1 MNYSNLCLIFM
12 FSLPIIIIKNYTAF
26 LDHER
31 YKGGITMSDFDYA
44 NDSMLEMY
52 LFESTTLLDQLDE
65 ILLQSEKD
73 GLLSLE
79 NVNEIFRIM
88 HTIKGSSA
96 MMEFDTIS
104 HVSHK
109 LEDLFY
115 VIRDNGIDE
124 DYFQELFDLVLGVSD
139 FLKEEVEKIRQ
150 GQRPSGENKALIDD
164 IIGLLDR
171 MNGASASEGGH
182 PESSIQPDPAENIEQ
197 AENAKQAENKAQ
209 SEDPMQAEDAGPAE
223 KAAKGQKTYHLHV
236 NFTADCQMENIRAFM
251 LVNKLETIGQVLAT
265 LPDELNTNKD
275 ASSIISQNG
284 FYCSLATDLQAEEI
298 AAMAKG
304 TLSVYTVEFI
314 DALPSASS
322 KSAAGAAAN
331 ASAASEQET
340 TKTSAA
346 AANNSDSGDNG
357 KGKSG
362 KQQNLI
368 NVDLNKL
375 DTLMD
380 LVGEI
385 VITESMVSGSADLVG
400 LELDNFN
407 RASRQLRKLTDEL
420 QDIVMSIRMVPIAA
434 TFQKMRRIVRD
445 MGKKLNKDVD
455 LILMG
460 EATEVDKTI
469 IDGIADPLM
478 HLVRNAMD
486 HAIEDKAGRV
496 AAKKDPV
503 GRIIL
508 SAQNIGGDIII
519 TVSDDGKG
527 LDAEMIMEK
536 AKAKNL
542 LTKPESEYTEKEI
555 FNLLTVPGFSTKD
568 AVTEFSGRGVG
579 MDVVKKNIEKIG
591 GTVTIESVNGVG
603 TNIFFK
609 IPLTLAIIASM
620 EISVGKN
627 VYAIPIS
634 NIRESFK
641 ANANQL
647 LSDPD
652 GNEMIMIRGVCYPI
666 IRLHKVFHI
675 QEAQTNIVDGI
686 LLLVDSGD
694 RLACIFADD
703 LLGKHQVVVKP
714 LPVYLSRYAA
724 KGVGIAGC
732 TILGDGSISLILDIQ
747 GILNQY

>member
-1 MNYSNLCLIFM
+1 
-12 FSLPIIIIKNYTAF
+12 
-26 LDHER
+26 
-31 YKGGITMSDFDYA
+31 MSDFDYA

-65 ILLQSEKD
+65 ILLHSEKD
-73 GLLSLE
+73 ENLSTD

-96 MMEFDTIS
+96 MMEFDTIC

-115 VIRDNGIDE
+115 IIRENGIDE
-124 DYFQELFDLVLGVSD
+124 DYFQELFDLVLRVSD

-150 GQRPSGENKALIDD
+150 GQKPSGENKDLASEIID
-164 IIGLLDR
+164 LLER
-171 MNGASASEGGH
+171 MNGSA
-182 PESSIQPDPAENIEQ
+182 PANESQSAVVRSSTQTGSATEEDTDTPSVETDTPQ
-197 AENAKQAENKAQ
+197 DNKAQ
-209 SEDPMQAEDAGPAE
+209 AEGSTQD
-223 KAAKGQKTYHLHV
+223 GQKTYFLHV

-251 LVNKLETIGQVLAT
+251 LVNKLDTVGKVLQTI
-265 LPDELNTNKD
+265 PEELNANKD

-284 FYCSLATDLQAEEI
+284 FYCSLSTALPPEEI
-298 AAMAKG
+298 ASLAKG

-314 DALPSASS
+314 DAFPSAST
-322 KSAAGAAAN
+322 KANPAAAS
-331 ASAASEQET
+331 ASVASEADT
-340 TKTSAA
+340 VKVSA
-346 AANNSDSGDNG
+346 AANNSDAGDAG
-357 KGKSG
+357 KGKAG
-362 KQQNLI
+362 KQNLI

-385 VITESMVSGSADLVG
+385 VITESMVSGSADLAG

-445 MGKKLNKDVD
+445 MGKKLDKDVD
-455 LILMG
+455 LVLMG

-478 HLVRNAMD
+478 HLVRNSMD
-486 HAIEDKAGRV
+486 HAIEDKTGRV

-519 TVSDDGKG
+519 SVSDDGKG
-527 LDAEMIMEK
+527 LDAEMILEK

-542 LTKPESEYTEKEI
+542 LTKPENEYSEKEI
-555 FNLLTVPGFSTKD
+555 FNLLTVPGFSTKE

-591 GTVTIESVNGVG
+591 GTVTIESVKGAG

-620 EISVGKN
+620 EIRVGKN

-641 ANANQL
+641 ATQNQL

-666 IRLHKVFHI
+666 IRLHKIFHL
-675 QEAQTNIVDGI
+675 QEAQTNIVEGI

-694 RLACIFADD
+694 RLACVFADE

-714 LPVYLSRYAA
+714 LPVYLSRYAAA

-732 TILGDGSISLILDIQ
+732 TILGDGSISLILDVQ

>member
-1 MNYSNLCLIFM
+1 
-12 FSLPIIIIKNYTAF
+12 
-26 LDHER
+26 
-31 YKGGITMSDFDYA
+31 MSSFDYA

-52 LFESTTLLDQLDE
+52 LFESTTLLEQLDE
-65 ILLQSEKD
+65 ILLQSEKEEN
-73 GLLSLE
+73 LSAD

-115 VIRDNGIDE
+115 VVRDNGIDQ
-124 DYFQELFDLVLGVSD
+124 DYFQELFDLVLEVSD

-150 GQRPSGENKALIDD
+150 GQRPSGENESLISSIVD
-164 IIGLLDR
+164 LLER
-171 MNGASASEGGH
+171 MNNGAAAKSSAPAKKAPARTSKQKNIPAEVPEEPYDNTAPAILDTGE
-182 PESSIQPDPAENIEQ
+182 PVEESSP
-197 AENAKQAENKAQ
+197 
-209 SEDPMQAEDAGPAE
+209 G
-223 KAAKGQKTYHLHV
+223 GQNTYHLHV

-251 LVNKLETIGQVLAT
+251 LVNKLETVGKVIAT
-265 LPDELNTNKD
+265 IPEELNTNPA
-275 ASSIISQNG
+275 ASSIISQSG
-284 FYCSLATDLQAEEI
+284 FYCSLVCDLSKEEI
-298 AAMAKG
+298 SAMTKG
-304 TLSVYTVEFI
+304 TLSVYTVSFI
-314 DALPSASS
+314 DSLPSVSEKPGTAA
-322 KSAAGAAAN
+322 KNVPTSAAPED
-331 ASAASEQET
+331 ASGT
-340 TKTSAA
+340 VSAA
-346 AANNSDSGDNG
+346 AANNSDAGSDAV

-368 NVDLNKL
+368 SVDLNKL

-385 VITESMVSGSADLVG
+385 VITESMVSGSSDLAG
-400 LELDNFN
+400 LQLDSFN
-407 RASRQLRKLTDEL
+407 RSARQLRKLTDEL
-420 QDIVMSIRMVPIAA
+420 QDIVMSIRMVPIAS

-445 MGKKLNKDVD
+445 MGKKLDKDVD
-455 LILMG
+455 LVLMG
-460 EATEVDKTI
+460 ESTEVDKTI

-519 TVSDDGKG
+519 SVSDDGKG
-527 LDAEMIMEK
+527 LDAEMILEK
-536 AKAKNL
+536 AKSKNL

-555 FNLLTVPGFSTKD
+555 FNLLTFPGFSTKES
-568 AVTEFSGRGVG
+568 VTEFSGRGVG

-591 GTVTIESVNGVG
+591 GTVTIESVKGTG

-620 EISVGKN
+620 EIRVGKEI
-627 VYAIPIS
+627 YAIPIA

-641 ANANQL
+641 ATQSQL
-647 LSDPD
+647 LADPD
-652 GNEMIMIRGVCYPI
+652 GNEMIMIRGACYPI
-666 IRLHKVFHI
+666 IRLHKIFHLK
-675 QEAQTNIVDGI
+675 EAQTEITEGI

-694 RLACIFADD
+694 HLACLFADE

-714 LPVYLSRYAA
+714 IPVYLNRYAA

-732 TILGDGSISLILDIQ
+732 TILGDGSISLILDVQ
-747 GILNQY
+747 GILNKY

>member
-1 MNYSNLCLIFM
+1 
-12 FSLPIIIIKNYTAF
+12 
-26 LDHER
+26 
-31 YKGGITMSDFDYA
+31 MSDFDYA

-73 GLLSLE
+73 GNLSSD

-115 VIRDNGIDE
+115 VIRENGIDE
-124 DYFQELFDLVLGVSD
+124 DYFKELFDLVLGVSD
-139 FLKEEVEKIRQ
+139 FLKEEVEQIRR
-150 GQRPSGENKALIDD
+150 GQKPSGENKELAAAVTD
-164 IIGLLDR
+164 LLDR
-171 MNGASASEGGH
+171 MSGSAPPIEKAKEAEVQLDLTTSTE
-182 PESSIQPDPAENIEQ
+182 ESSPVEASSQIEKFTE
-197 AENAKQAENKAQ
+197 ADGSPQ
-209 SEDPMQAEDAGPAE
+209 SGE
-223 KAAKGQKTYHLHV
+223 KTHFLHV
-236 NFTADCQMENIRAFM
+236 YFTADCQMENIRAFM
-251 LVNKLETIGQVLAT
+251 LVSKLETIGKVIAT
-265 LPDELNTNKD
+265 IPEELNANKD

-284 FYCSLATDLQAEEI
+284 FYCSLSTDLPVEEI

-304 TLSVYTVEFI
+304 TLSVYTVEFVDSFPSSTSKQATVAAKAP
-314 DALPSASS
+314 DASESDPSKASV
-322 KSAAGAAAN
+322 AAAN
-331 ASAASEQET
+331 P
-340 TKTSAA
+340 
-346 AANNSDSGDNG
+346 SDAGDTG
-357 KGKSG
+357 KGKAG
-362 KQQNLI
+362 KQNLI

-445 MGKKLNKDVD
+445 MGKKLDKDVD
-455 LILMG
+455 LVLMG

-486 HAIEDKAGRV
+486 HAIENKAGRTS
-496 AAKKDPV
+496 AKKDPI

-527 LDAEMIMEK
+527 LDAEMILEK

-542 LTKPESEYTEKEI
+542 LTKPETEYSEKEI
-555 FNLLTVPGFSTKD
+555 FNLLTYPGFSTKE

-591 GTVTIESVNGVG
+591 GTVTIESIKGSG

-641 ANANQL
+641 ANSKQL

-666 IRLHKVFHI
+666 IRLHKVFHL
-675 QEAQTNIVDGI
+675 QDAQTSIVDGI

-694 RLACIFADD
+694 RMACIFADE

>member
-1 MNYSNLCLIFM
+1 
-12 FSLPIIIIKNYTAF
+12 
-26 LDHER
+26 
-31 YKGGITMSDFDYA
+31 MSDFDYA

-65 ILLQSEKD
+65 ILLRSEKD
-73 GLLSLE
+73 ENLSQDS
-79 NVNEIFRIM
+79 VNEIFRIM

-115 VIRDNGIDE
+115 VIRDKGLNE
-124 DYFQELFDLVLGVSD
+124 DFFQELFDLVLRVSD

-150 GQRPSGENKALIDD
+150 GQKPSVENEELISEILD
-164 IIGLLDR
+164 LLDR
-171 MNGASASEGGH
+171 MNGGAA
-182 PESSIQPDPAENIEQ
+182 
-197 AENAKQAENKAQ
+197 
-209 SEDPMQAEDAGPAE
+209 AE
-223 KAAKGQKTYHLHV
+223 KKQTAKAPAPSAPVPAAAALSATTAETTPEEETAPVEENLDTEETNAGGQNTFHMLVH
-236 NFTADCQMENIRAFM
+236 FTADCQMENIRAFM
-251 LVNKLETIGQVLAT
+251 LVNKLETVGKVLAT
-265 LPDELNTNKD
+265 IPEELNANAD

-284 FYCSLATDLQAEEI
+284 FYLSLSTDLSQEEVLS
-298 AAMAKG
+298 MAKG

-314 DALPSASS
+314 DSLPN
-322 KSAAGAAAN
+322 AAAKPATSAPT
-331 ASAASEQET
+331 ASAAADPEISDT
-340 TKTSAA
+340 DTAKSGVAA
-346 AANNSDSGDNG
+346 ATAQDNADAG
-357 KGKSG
+357 KGKPG
-362 KQQNLI
+362 AKQQNLI

-385 VITESMVSGSADLVG
+385 VITESMVSGSSDLVG

-407 RASRQLRKLTDEL
+407 RAARQLRKLTDEL

-445 MGKKLNKDVD
+445 MGKKLDKDVD
-455 LILMG
+455 LVLMG

-519 TVSDDGKG
+519 SVSDDGKG
-527 LDAEMIMEK
+527 LDAEYILEK
-536 AKAKNL
+536 AKAKGL
-542 LTKPESEYTEKEI
+542 LSKPENEYSEKEI
-555 FNLLTVPGFSTKD
+555 FNLLTVPGFSTKE

-591 GTVTIESVNGVG
+591 GTVTIESVKGTG

-620 EISVGKN
+620 EVSVGKN
-627 VYAIPIS
+627 IYAIPIS

-641 ANANQL
+641 ASSNQL
-647 LSDPD
+647 LADPD

-675 QEAQTNIVDGI
+675 QEAQTSITDGI

-694 RLACIFADD
+694 RLACILADE

-732 TILGDGSISLILDIQ
+732 TILGDGSISLILDVQ

>member
-1 MNYSNLCLIFM
+1 
-12 FSLPIIIIKNYTAF
+12 
-26 LDHER
+26 
-31 YKGGITMSDFDYA
+31 MSDFDYA

-52 LFESTTLLDQLDE
+52 LFESATLLDQLDE

-73 GLLSLE
+73 ENLSSD

-96 MMEFDTIS
+96 MMEFDSIS
-104 HVSHK
+104 QVSHK

-115 VIRDNGIDE
+115 VIRDHGIDE
-124 DYFQELFDLVLGVSD
+124 DYFHELFDLVLRVSD

-150 GQRPSGENKALIDD
+150 GQKLSGENNELIFEIMD
-164 IIGLLDR
+164 LLDR
-171 MNGASASEGGH
+171 MNGTT
-182 PESSIQPDPAENIEQ
+182 PA
-197 AENAKQAENKAQ
+197 AGVLS
-209 SEDPMQAEDAGPAE
+209 SEDTE
-223 KAAKGQKTYHLHV
+223 KKQVATSAASGENTYFIHV
-236 NFTADCQMENIRAFM
+236 YFTADCQMENIRAFM
-251 LVNKLETIGQVLAT
+251 LVNKLETVCKVLAT
-265 LPDELNTNKD
+265 LPEELSANKD

-284 FYCSLATDLQAEEI
+284 FYCSISTDLSAEEI
-298 AAMAKG
+298 VTMTKG

-314 DALPSASS
+314 DDFPTASKKNETSANAQAVAEVETAKAS
-322 KSAAGAAAN
+322 GAAA
-331 ASAASEQET
+331 S
-340 TKTSAA
+340 
-346 AANNSDSGDNG
+346 NSDAGDS
-357 KGKSG
+357 KGKAG
-362 KQQNLI
+362 KQNLI

-385 VITESMVSGSADLVG
+385 VITESMVSGNADLVG

-407 RASRQLRKLTDEL
+407 RASRLLRKLTDEL

-455 LILMG
+455 LVLMG
-460 EATEVDKTI
+460 ETTEVDKTI

-508 SAQNIGGDIII
+508 SAQNIGGDIFI

-527 LDAEMIMEK
+527 LDAEMILEK
-536 AKAKNL
+536 AKAKNI
-542 LTKPESEYTEKEI
+542 LTKPESEYSEKEI
-555 FNLLTVPGFSTKD
+555 FNLLTVPGFSTKE

-591 GTVTIESVNGVG
+591 GSVTIESVKGTG

-609 IPLTLAIIASM
+609 IPLTLAIITSM
-620 EISVGKN
+620 EIRVGNN

-641 ANANQL
+641 STPNQL
-647 LSDPD
+647 LTDPD

-666 IRLHKVFHI
+666 IRLHQVFHL
-675 QEAQTNIVDGI
+675 QDVKTNIVDGI

-694 RLACIFADD
+694 RLACIFADE

-714 LPVYLSRYAA
+714 LPVYLSRYA

>member
-1 MNYSNLCLIFM
+1 
-12 FSLPIIIIKNYTAF
+12 
-26 LDHER
+26 
-31 YKGGITMSDFDYA
+31 MSDFDYA

-65 ILLQSEKD
+65 ILLHSEKESN
-73 GLLSLE
+73 LSSD

-115 VIRDNGIDE
+115 VIRDNGID
-124 DYFQELFDLVLGVSD
+124 DAYFQDLFDLVLGVSD

-150 GQRPSGENKALIDD
+150 GQKPSGENEDLISD
-164 IIGLLDR
+164 IVDLLDR
-171 MNGASASEGGH
+171 MNSGT
-182 PESSIQPDPAENIEQ
+182 PAG
-197 AENAKQAENKAQ
+197 Q
-209 SEDPMQAEDAGPAE
+209 SVP
-223 KAAKGQKTYHLHV
+223 AAKVPAAAAVEETTSDAKEAAPAAEPDVEDSPGGQNTYHLHV
-236 NFTADCQMENIRAFM
+236 NFNADCQMENIRAFM
-251 LVNKLETIGQVLAT
+251 LVNKLETVGKVLT
-265 LPDELNTNKD
+265 TVPEELNANKD

-284 FYCSLATDLQAEEI
+284 FYCSLSTDLSKEEI
-298 AAMAKG
+298 SAMAKG

-314 DALPSASS
+314 DALPSAAAKANPAAATAAADSDPVAA
-322 KSAAGAAAN
+322 KASAAAAN
-331 ASAASEQET
+331 ASDA
-340 TKTSAA
+340 
-346 AANNSDSGDNG
+346 GDAG
-357 KGKSG
+357 KGKQG
-362 KQQNLI
+362 AKQQNLI

-400 LELDNFN
+400 LELENFN
-407 RASRQLRKLTDEL
+407 RAARQLRKLTDEL

-445 MGKKLNKDVD
+445 MGKKLDKDVD
-455 LILMG
+455 LVLMG

-486 HAIEDKAGRV
+486 HAIEDKSGRV

-527 LDAEMIMEK
+527 LDAEMILEK
-536 AKAKNL
+536 AKAKGL
-542 LTKPESEYTEKEI
+542 LTKPETEYTEKEI
-555 FNLLTVPGFSTKD
+555 FNLLTVPGFSTKE

-591 GTVTIESVNGVG
+591 GTVTIESTKGVG

-620 EISVGKN
+620 EIRVGKN
-627 VYAIPIS
+627 IYAIPIS

-641 ANANQL
+641 ATGNQL

-675 QEAQTNIVDGI
+675 QEAQTSITEGI

-694 RLACIFADD
+694 RLACILADE

-732 TILGDGSISLILDIQ
+732 TILGDGSISLILDVQ

>member
-1 MNYSNLCLIFM
+1 
-12 FSLPIIIIKNYTAF
+12 
-26 LDHER
+26 
-31 YKGGITMSDFDYA
+31 
-44 NDSMLEMY
+44 
-52 LFESTTLLDQLDE
+52 
-65 ILLQSEKD
+65 
-73 GLLSLE
+73 
-79 NVNEIFRIM
+79 
-88 HTIKGSSA
+88 
-96 MMEFDTIS
+96 
-104 HVSHK
+104 
-109 LEDLFY
+109 
-115 VIRDNGIDE
+115 
-124 DYFQELFDLVLGVSD
+124 
-139 FLKEEVEKIRQ
+139 
-150 GQRPSGENKALIDD
+150 
-164 IIGLLDR
+164 
-171 MNGASASEGGH
+171 
-182 PESSIQPDPAENIEQ
+182 
-197 AENAKQAENKAQ
+197 
-209 SEDPMQAEDAGPAE
+209 
-223 KAAKGQKTYHLHV
+223 
-236 NFTADCQMENIRAFM
+236 
-251 LVNKLETIGQVLAT
+251 
-265 LPDELNTNKD
+265 LNTNKD

-284 FYCSLATDLQAEEI
+284 FYCSLETILPQEQI
-298 AAMAKG
+298 TAMTKG

-314 DALPSASS
+314 SGLP
-322 KSAAGAAAN
+322 N
-331 ASAASEQET
+331 ASGKAET
-340 TKTSAA
+340 PAA
-346 AANNSDSGDNG
+346 AATTAAPAAAAGSSADTEPAKAAASTSDASGDNG
-357 KGKSG
+357 KGKAG
-362 KQQNLI
+362 KQNLI

-385 VITESMVSGSADLVG
+385 VITESMVSGSSDLAG

-407 RASRQLRKLTDEL
+407 RAARQLRKLTDEL
-420 QDIVMSIRMVPIAA
+420 QDIVMSIRMVPIAS

-445 MGKKLNKDVD
+445 MGKKLDKDVD
-455 LILMG
+455 LVLMG

-486 HAIEDKAGRV
+486 HAIEDKDGRA

-519 TVSDDGKG
+519 SVSDDGKG
-527 LDAEMIMEK
+527 LDAEMILEK

-542 LTKPESEYTEKEI
+542 LTKPENDYTEKEI
-555 FNLLTVPGFSTKD
+555 FNLLTMPGFSTKE

-591 GTVTIESVNGVG
+591 GTVTIESVKGSG

-620 EISVGKN
+620 EIKVGSN
-627 VYAIPIS
+627 VYAIPIN

-641 ANANQL
+641 ATQKQL
-647 LSDPD
+647 LTDPD

-666 IRLHKVFHI
+666 IRLHKIFHL
-675 QEAQTNIVDGI
+675 QDAQTSITEGI

-694 RLACIFADD
+694 RLACILADE

-732 TILGDGSISLILDIQ
+732 TILGDGSISLILDVQ

>member
-1 MNYSNLCLIFM
+1 MSLIFIGTL
-12 FSLPIIIIKNYTAF
+12 SIIINENSIVLNNIK
-26 LDHER
+26 DK
-31 YKGGITMSDFDYA
+31 KGGITMSDFDYA

-73 GLLSLE
+73 ENLSSD

-115 VIRDNGIDE
+115 VIRDNGIDDE
-124 DYFQELFDLVLGVSD
+124 YFKELFDLVLGVSD

-150 GQRPSGENKALIDD
+150 GQKPSVENEELISD
-164 IIGLLDR
+164 ITDLLDR
-171 MNGASASEGGH
+171 MNGSAPAKNSSPAAAPAPKETAPAASAEPSGDSSQGG
-182 PESSIQPDPAENIEQ
+182 QN
-197 AENAKQAENKAQ
+197 
-209 SEDPMQAEDAGPAE
+209 
-223 KAAKGQKTYHLHV
+223 TYHMHI
-236 NFTADCQMENIRAFM
+236 NFNADCQMENIRAFM
-251 LVNKLETIGQVLAT
+251 LVNKLETVGKVLT
-265 LPDELNTNKD
+265 TIPEELNANKD

-284 FYCSLATDLQAEEI
+284 FYLSLSTDLSKEEI
-298 AAMAKG
+298 SAMAKG

-314 DALPSASS
+314 DALPT
-322 KSAAGAAAN
+322 AAA
-331 ASAASEQET
+331 
-340 TKTSAA
+340 KTSPAATAAAPSDAGTVKVSA
-346 AANNSDSGDNG
+346 AANNSDAGDAG
-357 KGKSG
+357 KGKSGG

-400 LELDNFN
+400 LELENFN
-407 RASRQLRKLTDEL
+407 RAARQLRKLTDEL

-445 MGKKLNKDVD
+445 MGKKLDKEVD
-455 LILMG
+455 LVLMG

-519 TVSDDGKG
+519 SVSDDGKG
-527 LDAEMIMEK
+527 LDAEMILEK
-536 AKAKNL
+536 AKAKGL
-542 LTKPESEYTEKEI
+542 LTKPETEYTEKEI
-555 FNLLTVPGFSTKD
+555 FNLLTVPGFSTKE

-591 GTVTIESVNGVG
+591 GTVTIESTKGVG

-627 VYAIPIS
+627 IYAIPIS

-641 ANANQL
+641 AAGNQL

-675 QEAQTNIVDGI
+675 QEAQTEITEGI

-694 RLACIFADD
+694 RLACILADE

-732 TILGDGSISLILDIQ
+732 TILGDGSISLILDVQ

>member
-1 MNYSNLCLIFM
+1 MKDS
-12 FSLPIIIIKNYTAF
+12 
-26 LDHER
+26 
-31 YKGGITMSDFDYA
+31 KGGIKMSNYDYA

-52 LFESTTLLDQLDE
+52 LFESTTLLDQLDD
-65 ILLQSEKD
+65 ILLQSEKEEN
-73 GLLSLE
+73 LSSDS
-79 NVNEIFRIM
+79 VNEIFRIM

-115 VIRDNGIDE
+115 VIRENGVDE
-124 DYFQELFDLVLGVSD
+124 SYFQELFDLVLGVSD

-150 GQRPSGENKALIDD
+150 GQKPSVENEGLISDIAAL
-164 IIGLLDR
+164 LER
-171 MNGASASEGGH
+171 MNGNAPESTGQGAPESAEQGASA
-182 PESSIQPDPAENIEQ
+182 
-197 AENAKQAENKAQ
+197 
-209 SEDPMQAEDAGPAE
+209 DAATADE
-223 KAAKGQKTYHLHV
+223 KPTGNTYHLHV
-236 NFTADCQMENIRAFM
+236 TFNADCQMENIRAYM
-251 LVNKLETIGQVLAT
+251 LVNKLESVGTILAT
-265 LPDELNTNKD
+265 IPEELNANKD
-275 ASSIISQNG
+275 ASSIISQSG
-284 FYCSLATDLQAEEI
+284 FYCSLSTDLSQEEI
-298 AAMAKG
+298 AAMTKG
-304 TLSVYTVEFI
+304 TLSVYTVEFLN
-314 DALPSASS
+314 ALPAGSA
-322 KSAAGAAAN
+322 KPA
-331 ASAASEQET
+331 ASAASASDASESDRQKSSASET
-340 TKTSAA
+340 
-346 AANNSDSGDNG
+346 NNSDAGDAAKN
-357 KGKSG
+357 KG

-375 DTLMD
+375 DKLMD

-407 RASRQLRKLTDEL
+407 RAARQLRKLTDEL
-420 QDIVMSIRMVPIAA
+420 QDIVMSIRMVPISS

-445 MGKKLNKDVD
+445 MGKKLDKEVD
-455 LILMG
+455 LVLMG
-460 EATEVDKTI
+460 ETTEVDKTI

-486 HAIEDKAGRV
+486 HAIENKAERA

-508 SAQNIGGDIII
+508 SAQNVGGDIII
-519 TVSDDGKG
+519 SVSDDGKG

-536 AKAKNL
+536 AKAKGL
-542 LTKPESEYTEKEI
+542 LTKPENEYTEKEI

-568 AVTEFSGRGVG
+568 SVTEYSGRGVG

-591 GTVTIESVNGVG
+591 GTVTIESVKGAG
-603 TNIFFK
+603 TSIFFK

-620 EISVGKN
+620 EIRVGKN
-627 VYAIPIS
+627 IYAIPIS

-641 ANANQL
+641 ATPKQL

-666 IRLHKVFHI
+666 IRLHKIFHI
-675 QEAQTNIVDGI
+675 QEALTDICDGI
-686 LLLVDSGD
+686 LLLVDSGE
-694 RLACIFADD
+694 RLACVLADD

-714 LPVYLSRYAA
+714 LPIYLNRFAA

-732 TILGDGSISLILDIQ
+732 TILGDGSISLILDAQ

>member
-1 MNYSNLCLIFM
+1 
-12 FSLPIIIIKNYTAF
+12 
-26 LDHER
+26 
-31 YKGGITMSDFDYA
+31 MSDFDYA

-65 ILLQSEKD
+65 ILLHSEKEAN
-73 GLLSLE
+73 LSSD

-115 VIRDNGIDE
+115 VIRDKGIDDE
-124 DYFQELFDLVLGVSD
+124 YFLELFDLVLGVSD

-150 GQRPSGENKALIDD
+150 GQKPSGENEDLASD
-164 IIGLLDR
+164 IVDLLDR
-171 MNGASASEGGH
+171 MNGDA
-182 PESSIQPDPAENIEQ
+182 P
-197 AENAKQAENKAQ
+197 AKQNAPAAAPAV
-209 SEDPMQAEDAGPAE
+209 SEAAPATE
-223 KAAKGQKTYHLHV
+223 EAAAIVEETPADTVPADNTTQGGQNTYHLHV
-236 NFTADCQMENIRAFM
+236 SFTADCQMENIRAFM
-251 LVNKLETIGQVLAT
+251 LVNKLETVGKVLT
-265 LPDELNTNKD
+265 TIPEELNANKD

-284 FYCSLATDLQAEEI
+284 FFCSLSTDLSQDEI
-298 AAMAKG
+298 STLAKG

-314 DALPSASS
+314 GALPSA
-322 KSAAGAAAN
+322 AAKAGPAAAVAVADSDPVAVK
-331 ASAASEQET
+331 ASAAAVNASD
-340 TKTSAA
+340 AA
-346 AANNSDSGDNG
+346 DAG
-357 KGKSG
+357 KGKPGG

-400 LELDNFN
+400 LELENFN
-407 RASRQLRKLTDEL
+407 RAARQLRKLTDEL

-445 MGKKLNKDVD
+445 MGKKLDKDVD
-455 LILMG
+455 LVLMG

-486 HAIEDKAGRV
+486 HAIEDKTGRV
-496 AAKKDPV
+496 TAKKDPV

-519 TVSDDGKG
+519 SVSDDGKG
-527 LDAEMIMEK
+527 LDAEMILEK
-536 AKAKNL
+536 AKAKGM
-542 LTKPESEYTEKEI
+542 LTKTETEYTEKEI
-555 FNLLTVPGFSTKD
+555 FNLLTIPGFSTKE

-591 GTVTIESVNGVG
+591 GTVTIESTKGVG

-620 EISVGKN
+620 EIRVGKN
-627 VYAIPIS
+627 IYAIPIS

-641 ANANQL
+641 ATTNQL

-675 QEAQTNIVDGI
+675 QEAQTGITEGI

-694 RLACIFADD
+694 RLACILADE

-732 TILGDGSISLILDIQ
+732 TILGDGSISLILDVQ

>member
-1 MNYSNLCLIFM
+1 
-12 FSLPIIIIKNYTAF
+12 
-26 LDHER
+26 
-31 YKGGITMSDFDYA
+31 MSDYDFA

-65 ILLQSEKD
+65 ILLQSEKAAN
-73 GLLSLE
+73 LSTE

-115 VIRDNGIDE
+115 VIRDNGLD
-124 DYFQELFDLVLGVSD
+124 DAYFQELFDLVLKVSD
-139 FLKEEVEKIRQ
+139 FLKEEVETIQ
-150 GQRPSGENKALIDD
+150 NGLRPSSENESLISEVVD
-164 IIGLLDR
+164 LLER
-171 MNGASASEGGH
+171 MSGNGSASKEGKNAA
-182 PESSIQPDPAENIEQ
+182 PAS
-197 AENAKQAENKAQ
+197 KSKV
-209 SEDPMQAEDAGPAE
+209 SKS
-223 KAAKGQKTYHLHV
+223 KAAQTAEPAVPETSVADSSASSVIPHDTQVPPAGTKVHHLHV

-251 LVNKLETIGQVLAT
+251 LVNKLETIGKVIAT
-265 LPDELNTNKD
+265 IPEELNTNKD

-284 FYCSLATDLQAEEI
+284 FYCSLETSLPPDQI
-298 AAMAKG
+298 SSMTKG

-314 DALPSASS
+314 SALPKSS
-322 KSAAGAAAN
+322 GKAEVQTAPAGGAAPAQSSSSSTDSET
-331 ASAASEQET
+331 AKAAT
-340 TKTSAA
+340 V
-346 AANNSDSGDNG
+346 NNSDTSGDNG
-357 KGKSG
+357 KGKAG
-362 KQQNLI
+362 KQNLI

-385 VITESMVSGSADLVG
+385 VITESMVSGSSDLAG

-407 RASRQLRKLTDEL
+407 RAARQLRKLTDEL
-420 QDIVMSIRMVPIAA
+420 QDIVMSIRMVPIAS

-445 MGKKLNKDVD
+445 MGKKLDKDVD
-455 LILMG
+455 LVLMG

-486 HAIEDKAGRV
+486 HAIEDKEGRA

-527 LDAEMIMEK
+527 LDAEMILEK
-536 AKAKNL
+536 AKAKNI
-542 LTKPESEYTEKEI
+542 LTKPESDYTEKEI
-555 FNLLTVPGFSTKD
+555 FNLLTVPGFSTKE

-591 GTVTIESVNGVG
+591 GTVTIESVKGTG

-620 EISVGKN
+620 EIKMGSN
-627 VYAIPIS
+627 VYAIPIN

-641 ANANQL
+641 ATQKQL

-666 IRLHKVFHI
+666 IRLHKIFHL
-675 QEAQTNIVDGI
+675 QDAQTSITDGI

-694 RLACIFADD
+694 RLACILADE

-732 TILGDGSISLILDIQ
+732 TILGDGSISLILDVQ

>member
-1 MNYSNLCLIFM
+1 
-12 FSLPIIIIKNYTAF
+12 
-26 LDHER
+26 
-31 YKGGITMSDFDYA
+31 
-44 NDSMLEMY
+44 
-52 LFESTTLLDQLDE
+52 
-65 ILLQSEKD
+65 
-73 GLLSLE
+73 
-79 NVNEIFRIM
+79 
-88 HTIKGSSA
+88 
-96 MMEFDTIS
+96 MMEFDTIC

-115 VIRDNGIDE
+115 IIRDNGIDE
-124 DYFQELFDLVLGVSD
+124 DYFQELFDLVLRVSD
-139 FLKEEVEKIRQ
+139 FLKEEVDKIRQ
-150 GQRPSGENKALIDD
+150 GQKLSGDNEDLITEITD
-164 IIGLLDR
+164 LLER
-171 MNGASASEGGH
+171 MGSNASVDEKQSPDVG
-182 PESSIQPDPAENIEQ
+182 SSSQADNSAEETVTSQDNIAQ
-197 AENAKQAENKAQ
+197 AEGSTQ
-209 SEDPMQAEDAGPAE
+209 D
-223 KAAKGQKTYHLHV
+223 GQKTYFLHV

-251 LVNKLETIGQVLAT
+251 LVNKLDTVGKVLKTIPEQ
-265 LPDELNTNKD
+265 LNANKD

-284 FYCSLATDLQAEEI
+284 FYCSLSTALPVEEI
-298 AAMAKG
+298 ASLAKG

-314 DALPSASS
+314 DAFPSVSTKTNSASATAS
-322 KSAAGAAAN
+322 VATEVDTAKSS
-331 ASAASEQET
+331 AST
-340 TKTSAA
+340 
-346 AANNSDSGDNG
+346 ANNSDAGDAG
-357 KGKSG
+357 KGKAG
-362 KQQNLI
+362 KQNLI

-455 LILMG
+455 LVLMG

-478 HLVRNAMD
+478 HLVRNSMD
-486 HAIEDKAGRV
+486 HAIEDKTGRV

-519 TVSDDGKG
+519 SVSDDGKG
-527 LDAEMIMEK
+527 LDAEMILEK

-542 LTKPESEYTEKEI
+542 LTKPENEYSEKEI
-555 FNLLTVPGFSTKD
+555 FNLLTVPGFSTKE

-591 GTVTIESVNGVG
+591 GTVTIESVKGAG

-620 EISVGKN
+620 EIRVGKN
-627 VYAIPIS
+627 IYAIPIS

-641 ANANQL
+641 ATQNQL

-666 IRLHKVFHI
+666 IRLHKIFHL
-675 QEAQTNIVDGI
+675 QDTQTNIVEGI

-694 RLACIFADD
+694 RLACIFADE

>member
-1 MNYSNLCLIFM
+1 
-12 FSLPIIIIKNYTAF
+12 
-26 LDHER
+26 
-31 YKGGITMSDFDYA
+31 MSDFDYA

-65 ILLQSEKD
+65 ILLRSEKD
-73 GLLSLE
+73 E
-79 NVNEIFRIM
+79 NLAQDSVNEIFRIM

-115 VIRDNGIDE
+115 VIRDKGLNE
-124 DYFQELFDLVLGVSD
+124 DFFQELFDLVLRVSD

-150 GQRPSGENKALIDD
+150 GQKPSVENEELISEILD
-164 IIGLLDR
+164 LLDR
-171 MNGASASEGGH
+171 MNGDAPSEKKKTAKTSSASAPVEAPSEAPAVAATAPEEEPAPEEESAPEEAGATSLGGQNTFH
-182 PESSIQPDPAENIEQ
+182 MNV
-197 AENAKQAENKAQ
+197 
-209 SEDPMQAEDAGPAE
+209 
-223 KAAKGQKTYHLHV
+223 H
-236 NFTADCQMENIRAFM
+236 FTADCQMENIRAFM
-251 LVNKLETIGQVLAT
+251 LVSKLETIGKVLAT
-265 LPDELNTNKD
+265 IPEELNANAD

-284 FYCSLATDLQAEEI
+284 FYLSLSTDLSQEEVTS
-298 AAMAKG
+298 MAKG
-304 TLSVYTVEFI
+304 TLSVYTVEFV
-314 DALPSASS
+314 DSLPSANA
-322 KSAAGAAAN
+322 KAAASAPAAASAVTGSDPADTDSAKAGATAAI
-331 ASAASEQET
+331 AQDA
-340 TKTSAA
+340 
-346 AANNSDSGDNG
+346 GDAG
-357 KGKSG
+357 KGKPG
-362 KQQNLI
+362 AKQQNLI

-385 VITESMVSGSADLVG
+385 VITESMVSGSSDLVG
-400 LELDNFN
+400 LELENFN
-407 RASRQLRKLTDEL
+407 RAARQLRKLTDEL

-445 MGKKLNKDVD
+445 MGKKLDKDVD
-455 LILMG
+455 LVLMG

-519 TVSDDGKG
+519 SVSDDGKG
-527 LDAEMIMEK
+527 LDAEYILEK
-536 AKAKNL
+536 AKAKGL
-542 LTKPESEYTEKEI
+542 LSKPENEYSEKEI
-555 FNLLTVPGFSTKD
+555 FNLLTVPGFSTKE

-591 GTVTIESVNGVG
+591 GTVTIESVKGTG

-627 VYAIPIS
+627 IYAIPIS

-641 ANANQL
+641 ASSKQL
-647 LSDPD
+647 LADPD

-666 IRLHKVFHI
+666 IRLHKVFHL
-675 QEAQTNIVDGI
+675 QEAQTSITDGI

-694 RLACIFADD
+694 RLACILADE

-714 LPVYLSRYAA
+714 LPVYLSRYSA

-732 TILGDGSISLILDIQ
+732 TILGDGSISLILDVQ

>member
-1 MNYSNLCLIFM
+1 
-12 FSLPIIIIKNYTAF
+12 
-26 LDHER
+26 
-31 YKGGITMSDFDYA
+31 MSDFDYA

-65 ILLQSEKD
+65 ILLQSEKEAN
-73 GLLSLE
+73 LSSD

-115 VIRDNGIDE
+115 VIRDNGID
-124 DYFQELFDLVLGVSD
+124 DAYFQELFDLVLGVSD

-150 GQRPSGENKALIDD
+150 GKKPSGENGDLISD
-164 IIGLLDR
+164 ISDLLDR
-171 MNGASASEGGH
+171 MNGGSPTEQKSPEAAEEQVADPSQGGT
-182 PESSIQPDPAENIEQ
+182 N
-197 AENAKQAENKAQ
+197 
-209 SEDPMQAEDAGPAE
+209 
-223 KAAKGQKTYHLHV
+223 TYHLHV
-236 NFTADCQMENIRAFM
+236 NFNADCQMENIRAYM
-251 LVNKLETIGQVLAT
+251 LVNKLEAAGKVLDTI
-265 LPDELNTNKD
+265 PEELNSNKD
-275 ASSIISQNG
+275 ASAIISQNG
-284 FYCSLATDLQAEEI
+284 FYFSISTDLSQDEI
-298 AAMAKG
+298 ASMAKG
-304 TLSVYTVEFI
+304 TLSVHTVEFI
-314 DALPSASS
+314 DALPSDSVKTA
-322 KSAAGAAAN
+322 
-331 ASAASEQET
+331 ASAAS
-340 TKTSAA
+340 AA
-346 AANNSDSGDNG
+346 AKSDDTSKTAAAGNTANADDSR
-357 KGKSG
+357 KGKPGG

-385 VITESMVSGSADLVG
+385 VITESMVSGSSDLIG
-400 LELDNFN
+400 LELDNFS
-407 RASRQLRKLTDEL
+407 RAARQLRKLTDEL

-445 MGKKLNKDVD
+445 MGKKLDKDVD
-455 LILMG
+455 LVLMG
-460 EATEVDKTI
+460 ETTEVDKTI

-496 AAKKDPV
+496 AAKKDPI

-508 SAQNIGGDIII
+508 SAQNVGGDIII
-519 TVSDDGKG
+519 SVSDDGKG
-527 LDAEMIMEK
+527 LDAEMILEK
-536 AKAKNL
+536 AKAKGL
-542 LTKPESEYTEKEI
+542 LTKPETEYTEKEV
-555 FNLLTVPGFSTKD
+555 FNLLTVPGFSTKE

-591 GTVTIESVNGVG
+591 GTVTIESTKGVG

-620 EISVGKN
+620 EIRVGKN
-627 VYAIPIS
+627 IYAIPIA

-641 ANANQL
+641 ATENQL

-666 IRLHKVFHI
+666 IRLHKIYHI
-675 QEAQTNIVDGI
+675 QEAQTSITEGI
-686 LLLVDSGD
+686 LMLVDSGD
-694 RLACIFADD
+694 RLACILADE

-714 LPVYLSRYAA
+714 LPVYLGRFAA

-732 TILGDGSISLILDIQ
+732 TILGDGSISLILDVQ

>member
-1 MNYSNLCLIFM
+1 
-12 FSLPIIIIKNYTAF
+12 
-26 LDHER
+26 
-31 YKGGITMSDFDYA
+31 MSDFDFA

-73 GLLSLE
+73 ENLSSD

-115 VIRDNGIDE
+115 IVRDNGIE
-124 DYFQELFDLVLGVSD
+124 EEYFKDLFDLVLRVSD
-139 FLKEEVEKIRQ
+139 YLKEEVEKIQQ
-150 GQRPSGENKALIDD
+150 GQKPSGENESLASEITD
-164 IIGLLDR
+164 LLER
-171 MNGASASEGGH
+171 MNGSASAEK
-182 PESSIQPDPAENIEQ
+182 SSDAPADAKEENQ
-197 AENAKQAENKAQ
+197 VAPP
-209 SEDPMQAEDAGPAE
+209 STDTAGTIPKEISLDTDVAVPAASGNE
-223 KAAKGQKTYHLHV
+223 KTYFLHV
-236 NFTADCQMENIRAFM
+236 YFTADCQMENIRAFM
-251 LVNKLETIGQVLAT
+251 LVNKLDTIGKVLAT
-265 LPDELNTNKD
+265 IPEELNANKD

-284 FYCSLATDLQAEEI
+284 FYCSLSTDLSAEEI
-298 AAMAKG
+298 TTMAKG
-304 TLSVYTVEFI
+304 TLSVYTVEFVNSF
-314 DALPSASS
+314 PSSTG
-322 KSAAGAAAN
+322 KPAAAAAN
-331 ASAASEQET
+331 VKAAVTSSKASASEAET
-340 TKTSAA
+340 PTVSAA
-346 AANNSDSGDNG
+346 AANNSDAGNDAG
-357 KGKSG
+357 KGKA
-362 KQQNLI
+362 KQNLI

-375 DTLMD
+375 DALMD

-385 VITESMVSGSADLVG
+385 VITESMVSGSTDLAG

-407 RASRQLRKLTDEL
+407 RAARQLRKLTDEL

-445 MGKKLNKDVD
+445 MGKKLDKNVD
-455 LILMG
+455 LVLMG

-478 HLVRNAMD
+478 HLVRNSMD

-496 AAKKDPV
+496 TAKKDPV
-503 GRIIL
+503 GRVIL

-519 TVSDDGKG
+519 SVSDDGKG
-527 LDAEMIMEK
+527 LDADYILEK

-542 LTKPESEYTEKEI
+542 LTKPESEYSEKEI
-555 FNLLTVPGFSTKD
+555 FNLLTVPGFSTKE

-591 GTVTIESVNGVG
+591 GTVTIESVKGTG

-620 EISVGKN
+620 EIRVGNN

-641 ANANQL
+641 ATTNQL

-666 IRLHKVFHI
+666 IRLHKVFHLSDS
-675 QEAQTNIVDGI
+675 QTNIVDGI

-694 RLACIFADD
+694 RLACIFADE

-732 TILGDGSISLILDIQ
+732 TILGDGSISLILDVQ

>member
-1 MNYSNLCLIFM
+1 
-12 FSLPIIIIKNYTAF
+12 
-26 LDHER
+26 
-31 YKGGITMSDFDYA
+31 MSDFDYA

-73 GLLSLE
+73 ENLSQE

-115 VIRDNGIDE
+115 VIRESGIE
-124 DYFQELFDLVLGVSD
+124 QDYFLELFDLVLGVSD

-150 GQRPSGENKALIDD
+150 GQKPSGQNEELISD
-164 IIGLLDR
+164 ILDLLER
-171 MNGASASEGGH
+171 MNGSASADKNKSTKASAKNAPAATAAPAAAESAAEAAAEPEENSTPPEAATETGDADMGG
-182 PESSIQPDPAENIEQ
+182 QN
-197 AENAKQAENKAQ
+197 
-209 SEDPMQAEDAGPAE
+209 
-223 KAAKGQKTYHLHV
+223 TYHMRV
-236 NFTADCQMENIRAFM
+236 MFTADCQMENIRAFM
-251 LVNKLETIGQVLAT
+251 LVNKLETVGKVLAT
-265 LPDELNTNKD
+265 IPEELNANAD

-284 FYCSLATDLQAEEI
+284 FYLSLSTDMSKEET
-298 AAMAKG
+298 ASTAKG
-304 TLSVYTVEFI
+304 TLSVFTVEFI
-314 DALPSASS
+314 DALPTASA
-322 KSAAGAAAN
+322 KQTAAPAASTAAAETASVDSDSPK
-331 ASAASEQET
+331 ASAAASNT
-340 TKTSAA
+340 P
-346 AANNSDSGDNG
+346 DNG
-357 KGKSG
+357 DAGKSKPGG

-385 VITESMVSGSADLVG
+385 VITESMVSGNTDLIG
-400 LELDNFN
+400 LELESFN
-407 RASRQLRKLTDEL
+407 RAARQLRKLTDEL

-445 MGKKLNKDVD
+445 MGKKLDKDVD
-455 LILMG
+455 LVLMG

-519 TVSDDGKG
+519 SVSDDGKG
-527 LDAEMIMEK
+527 LDAEYILEK
-536 AKAKNL
+536 ARAKGL
-542 LTKPESEYTEKEI
+542 LIKPENEYSEKEI
-555 FNLLTVPGFSTKD
+555 FNLLTVAGFSTKE

-591 GTVTIESVNGVG
+591 GTVTIESVKGSG
-603 TNIFFK
+603 TNVFFK

-641 ANANQL
+641 ASSNQL

-666 IRLHKVFHI
+666 IRLHKVFHL
-675 QEAQTNIVDGI
+675 QEAQTTITDGI

-694 RLACIFADD
+694 RLACILADE

-714 LPVYLSRYAA
+714 LPVYLSRYSA

>member
-1 MNYSNLCLIFM
+1 
-12 FSLPIIIIKNYTAF
+12 
-26 LDHER
+26 
-31 YKGGITMSDFDYA
+31 MSDYDFA

-52 LFESTTLLDQLDE
+52 LFESTTLLDQLDD
-65 ILLQSEKD
+65 ILLHSEKEEN
-73 GLLSLE
+73 LSTD

-115 VIRDNGIDE
+115 IIRDNGIED
-124 DYFQELFDLVLGVSD
+124 DYFQELFDLVLKVSD
-139 FLKEEVEKIRQ
+139 FLKDEVEKIRS
-150 GQRPSGENKALIDD
+150 GMSPSEENESLISEIIDLLERMKGGSSSPAAKSSAATSKSKKNKAKTVETPETP
-164 IIGLLDR
+164 
-171 MNGASASEGGH
+171 SEEAAE
-182 PESSIQPDPAENIEQ
+182 PTAPAIP
-197 AENAKQAENKAQ
+197 KA
-209 SEDPMQAEDAGPAE
+209 AE
-223 KAAKGQKTYHLHV
+223 KETAALNDASPLSDDTSKDKTVYHLHV
-236 NFTADCQMENIRAFM
+236 HFTADCQMENIRAFM
-251 LVNKLETIGQVLAT
+251 LVNKLETIGKVLET
-265 LPDELNTNKD
+265 IPEELNTNKD

-284 FYCSLATDLQAEEI
+284 FFCSLETELSQEQI
-298 AAMAKG
+298 LSLTKG
-304 TLSVYTVEFI
+304 TLSVYTVAFI
-314 DALPSASS
+314 DTLH
-322 KSAAGAAAN
+322 N
-331 ASAASEQET
+331 ET
-340 TKTSAA
+340 AKVESKTSVKQGSEETAKAA
-346 AANNSDSGDNG
+346 AATVSDASGENG
-357 KGKSG
+357 KSKTA
-362 KQQNLI
+362 KQNLI

-385 VITESMVSGSADLVG
+385 VITESMVSGSSDLAG

-420 QDIVMSIRMVPIAA
+420 QDIVMSIRMVPIAS

-445 MGKKLNKDVD
+445 MGKKLDKDVD
-455 LILMG
+455 LVLMG
-460 EATEVDKTI
+460 ESTEVDKTI
-469 IDGIADPLM
+469 IDAIADPLM

-486 HAIEDKAGRV
+486 HAIEDKESRGATQ
-496 AAKKDPV
+496 KDPV

-542 LTKPESEYTEKEI
+542 LTKPESDYTEKEI
-555 FNLLTVPGFSTKD
+555 FNLLTVPGFSTKE

-591 GTVTIESVNGVG
+591 GTVTIESVKGNG

-609 IPLTLAIIASM
+609 IPLTLAIISSM
-620 EISVGKN
+620 EIKIGSS

-641 ANANQL
+641 ATQKQL

-666 IRLHKVFHI
+666 IRLHKIFHI
-675 QEAQTNIVDGI
+675 QDAQTEIVDGI

-694 RLACIFADD
+694 RLACILADE

-732 TILGDGSISLILDIQ
+732 TILGDGSISLILDVQ
-747 GILNQY
+747 GILNEY